1 MVLNDPLVISNVV
14 LCSLVVIRL
23 CFFRK
28 NGATHRRWAAW
39 LAYLLILIYG
49 HVPLRFLFDHYDGT
63 RWAILLLNLV
73 ICIAIFAVRGNV
85 AKIIKVLRIPQ

>member
-1 MVLNDPLVISNVV
+1 VVINDPLVILNVIV
-14 LCSLVVIRL
+14 CTLVVIRL

-28 NGATHRRWAAW
+28 KGATHRRWASW

-63 RWAILLLNLV
+63 RLAIFLLNLV
-73 ICIAIFAVRGNV
+73 ICIALFVVRGNV